1 MFILDVANWVSNLFI
16 LSVSIFLI
24 SIGTILITISLL
36 WIVNGIMKLKG
47 EPK

>member
-36 WIVNGIMKLKG
+36 WIANGIMKLKG